1 MAPCATML
9 PGPPL
14 LKIKKM
20 ADQITTSQDQRCG
33 YTAIIGRPNVGKST
47 LLNHILG
54 MKLSITSRKPQTTRH
69 QILGVKTTEN
79 TQVIYVD
86 TPGIHQRRGS
96 AINKYMNRA
105 ATSVLND
112 VDVILFVVQAK
123 KWTEEDE
130 AILEKLKSVS
140 CPVLL
145 VVNKMDILEDKKQL
159 LPLIND
165 LSSKYEFTEIIPV
178 SALNG
183 MNVEMLEQ
191 KIAPLLP
198 ENIHI
203 YPHDQVTDRSMRFLA
218 TEIIREKLIRELGQE
233 LPYTSTVNVDKYD
246 EDENIVRIHATI
258 FVEST
263 GQKAIIIGKKGARL
277 KSIGTKAREDISK
290 MIDTK
295 VYLNLWVKVRE
306 GWSNDESAL
315 RGLGYSE

>member
-1 MAPCATML
+1 
-9 PGPPL
+9 
-14 LKIKKM
+14 M
-20 ADQITTSQDQRCG
+20 ADKLTTNQVQRCG

-54 MKLSITSRKPQTTRH
+54 IKLSITSRKPQTTRH

-79 TQVIYVD
+79 TQTIYVD

-123 KWTEEDE
+123 KWTEEDQ
-130 AILEKLKSVS
+130 AVVEKLKLVD
-140 CPVLL
+140 CPVIL
-145 VVNKMDILEDKKQL
+145 VVNKMDILENKKQL
-159 LPLIND
+159 LPLINE
-165 LSSKYEFTEIIPV
+165 LSAKYEFTEIIPV

-183 MNVEMLEQ
+183 INVELLEQ

-198 ENIHI
+198 ENEPV
-203 YPHDQVTDRSMRFLA
+203 YPPDQLTDRSMRFLA
-218 TEIIREKLIRELGQE
+218 AEIIREKLIRELGQE
-233 LPYTSTVNVDKYD
+233 LPYTSTVDIDKYS
-246 EDENIVRIHATI
+246 EDKDLVRIHATI
-258 FVEST
+258 YVEST

-277 KSIGTKAREDISK
+277 KSIGTAARQDISK
-290 MIDTK
+290 MVDSK

-306 GWSNDESAL
+306 GWSNDERAL